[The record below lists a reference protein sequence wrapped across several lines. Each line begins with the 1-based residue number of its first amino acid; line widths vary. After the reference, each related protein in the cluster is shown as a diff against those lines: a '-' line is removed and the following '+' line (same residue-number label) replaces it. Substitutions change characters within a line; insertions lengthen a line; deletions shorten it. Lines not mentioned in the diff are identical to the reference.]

1 MTQTSAEVREGVVRA
16 LRLDL
21 VGPRQGVERD
31 AEYERERQPMSPSR
45 WYLTGFLVPS
55 EAPDEQM
62 SDDAGQEE
70 MGLAGDADI
79 DGDDDVIPDKGPAK
93 RLLFS
98 IAARGRVC
106 RMDRRAGSNTPKR
119 RCTSCDG
126 HADACPGVGRE
137 AVRTRDEDD
146 GRE

>member
-1 MTQTSAEVREGVVRA
+1 MTQTSAEVREGLVRA

-21 VGPRQGVERD
+21 VGPRQGQERD
-31 AEYERERQPMSPSR
+31 AEYERERLPMSPSR

-70 MGLAGDADI
+70 MDMAGDADI

-93 RLLFS
+93 RIIFPSS
-98 IAARGRVC
+98 IGLSVLVP
-106 RMDRRAGSNTPKR
+106 AGVDTHDAIVSWGDYKPEAQEGAPATSTTH
-119 RCTSCDG
+119 RC
-126 HADACPGVGRE
+126 A
-137 AVRTRDEDD
+137 
-146 GRE
+146 